1 MWLFAGGI
9 AFIIAV
15 VNIILALVGKYKYCC
30 TLVWISLS
38 SGLIAML
45 GQYILINEWVQASD
59 MSALTDVVPT
69 MNNVLIAAVC
79 VLIALNAI
87 TAFLKSKR
95 LRNTL
100 VAQ

>member
-1 MWLFAGGI
+1 MLHSCLDKPVKWLDCD
-9 AFIIAV
+9 V
-15 VNIILALVGKYKYCC
+15 
-30 TLVWISLS
+30 
-38 SGLIAML
+38 

-59 MSALTDVVPT
+59 MSALTDIVPT
-69 MNNVLIAAVC
+69 MNNVLITAVC

-100 VAQ
+100 VTQ